1 MGRKPVKVN
10 PQGVRKVKGKKFTKE
25 VVMYKKIL
33 APLDGS
39 ELSECS
45 LEHVRAVAAGCQVA
59 EVVLLRVAEPITT
72 MAYAE
77 TSADWVAEKEKENQ
91 AEVENYLSQLADDL
105 REEGIAVQTAAIWGR
120 PADEILGYAKN
131 NRADLII
138 MSTHGRSGLS
148 RWVFGSVTERVLRH
162 SAVPVLITPPPGRIS
177 GESRG

>member
-1 MGRKPVKVN
+1 
-10 PQGVRKVKGKKFTKE
+10 
-25 VVMYKKIL
+25 MYKKIL

-59 EVVLLRVAEPITT
+59 EVVLLRVVEPITT

-77 TSADWVAEKEKENQ
+77 TSADWVAEKEKQNQ
-91 AEVENYLSQLADDL
+91 AEVENYLSQMVDKLKI
-105 REEGIAVQTAAIWGR
+105 EGIAVQAAVAWGR
-120 PADEILGYAKN
+120 PADEILDYAKN
-131 NRADLII
+131 NHADLII
-138 MSTHGRSGLS
+138 MGTHGRSGLS
-148 RWVFGSVTERVLRH
+148 RWAFGSVTDKILRR